1 MTEEAD
7 TTRHFPPLPD
17 TSRHFVPPDKK
28 PKGHWPRG
36 KRRNQDAGDWEQTR
50 TLLETILRDH
60 HAPMLRS
67 TPVLAAI
74 TGVSVSAVVRWIRGD
89 AMPTPANQAVLS
101 EWAKQTA
108 ATLPDARK

>member
-1 MTEEAD
+1 MTDETD
-7 TTRHFPPLPD
+7 TPCHPTPLPD
-17 TSRHFVPPDKK
+17 ISRHFQTTDKK
-28 PKGHWPRG
+28 PRGHWPRG

-60 HAPMLRS
+60 HAPMIRS

-74 TGVSVSAVVRWIRGD
+74 TGVSVSAVVRWIR
-89 AMPTPANQAVLS
+89 AEAIPTPANQAVLS
-101 EWAKQTA
+101 EWANQTA